1 MWTYD
6 FERYNDAIFII
17 LEILIKL
24 SLKTRLIEN
33 NDYVMAI
40 IK

>member
-1 MWTYD
+1 MWAYD
-6 FERYNDAIFII
+6 YERYNDAIFII

-24 SLKTRLIEN
+24 CLKTRLIEN
-33 NDYVMAI
+33 NDYVIAI